1 MRWLCSL
8 MFIILTSG
16 CAASGDHALDNLV
29 GQNSFTIAE
38 RYGTPLSYRHEDD
51 LLQLNYG
58 SEAVGCRVMM
68 LVDQAQRIVGW
79 ASTGARCAELSGKT
93 SIP

>member
-1 MRWLCSL
+1 MRMLYSRV
-8 MFIILTSG
+8 FIILTSG
-16 CAASGDHALDNLV
+16 CAASGDHTLDNLV

-38 RYGTPLSYRHEDD
+38 RYGTPSNYRLEDE

-68 LVDQAQRIVGW
+68 LVDPAQRVVGSI
-79 ASTGARCAELSGKT
+79 STGARCAELSGRQT
-93 SIP
+93 IP